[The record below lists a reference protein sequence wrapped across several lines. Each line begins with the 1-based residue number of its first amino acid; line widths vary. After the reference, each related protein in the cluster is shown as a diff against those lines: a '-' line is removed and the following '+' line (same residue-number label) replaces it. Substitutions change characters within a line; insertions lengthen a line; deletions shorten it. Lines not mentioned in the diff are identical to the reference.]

1 MFWMGTFWEIGF
13 LPYRYGRQRTENLQ
27 CGNESEK
34 PWTLIGLKLTKAQH
48 RMSESQNRSLGF
60 FWRKLG
66 RSCDTET
73 LTDAEWVKFPNS
85 MSDYSHLRCLK
96 VLETSTQGW
105 QTRHKTFWESSQDSQ
120 STSGGTNPWH
130 VSTPFQLLPCQAITA
145 FPAICHQRAT
155 RIPAD
160 VSLNLSLVFFFL
172 HFQGLKI
179 LPMVE
184 SLPFLLKGGVWD
196 PGAGPSELAIEAL
209 SKPSTA

>member
-13 LPYRYGRQRTENLQ
+13 LAYRYGRQRTENSQ

-34 PWTLIGLKLTKAQH
+34 PRTLIWLKLTKAQH
-48 RMSESQNRSLGF
+48 QMSESQNRSLGF

-120 STSGGTNPWH
+120 SISGGTKHLCLGKWTSAFSLAH
-130 VSTPFQLLPCQAITA
+130 VQKEHYPVTA
-145 FPAICHQRAT
+145 FYFT
-155 RIPAD
+155 
-160 VSLNLSLVFFFL
+160 LVLHACLVVEWRGWAAHTKAVVAKLTFIFFSDSPDSPL
-172 HFQGLKI
+172 WTDQTSV
-179 LPMVE
+179 PMMARFA
-184 SLPFLLKGGVWD
+184 S
-196 PGAGPSELAIEAL
+196 
-209 SKPSTA
+209 